1 MRIVSLAVVL
11 ALAGC
16 AARTEPP
23 AGAVLAPGDTR
34 QFHAARPVQEVWATL
49 PAAYAR
55 LKVPGA
61 VIDSARWTYGARDLR
76 TRGVLAGEWAAVF
89 VDCGTVFG
97 TPAADVEP
105 LRVSLVTT
113 LHPQGDTTGVSIS
126 LTVETVAGGRDPRG
140 CGSRGMLEGRLQH
153 LIGAAH
159 LGD

>member
-1 MRIVSLAVVL
+1 MRIASLAVVV

-23 AGAVLAPGDTR
+23 AGAAAAPGDTR
-34 QFHAARPVQEVWATL
+34 QLRAARPVEEVWATL

-55 LKVPGA
+55 LNVPGA

-76 TRGVLAGEWAAVF
+76 TRGVLAGDWAAGF
-89 VDCGTVFG
+89 LDCGTVLG
-97 TPAADVEP
+97 APAADVEP

-113 LHPQGDTTGVSIS
+113 LHPQGDATGVSIS
-126 LTVETVAGGRDPRG
+126 LTAETAAGGRSPRG
-140 CGSRGMLEGRLQH
+140 CGSRGMLEARLQT

-159 LGD
+159 VAD

>member
-23 AGAVLAPGDTR
+23 AAPVGTR
-34 QFHAARPVQEVWATL
+34 QFHAARPIHEVWATL

-61 VIDSARWTYGARDLR
+61 VIDSARWTYGARDFR
-76 TRGVLAGEWAAVF
+76 TRGILGGEWAAGF
-89 VDCGTVFG
+89 VDCGTVLG

-105 LRVSLVTT
+105 LRVTLVTT
-113 LHPQGDTTGVSIS
+113 LRPRGDATAVSIS
-126 LTVETVAGGRDPRG
+126 LAAETVAGGRDPRG

-153 LIGAAH
+153 LIGAAPVV
-159 LGD
+159 D

>member
-1 MRIVSLAVVL
+1 MRIVSLAAVL

-61 VIDSARWTYGARDLR
+61 VIDSARWTFGARDLR
-76 TRGVLAGEWAAVF
+76 TRGVLAGEWAAMF
-89 VDCGTVFG
+89 VDCGTVLG
-97 TPAADVEP
+97 APAADVEP

-113 LHPQGDTTGVSIS
+113 LQPQGGATRVSIS
-126 LTVETVAGGRDPRG
+126 LTAGTAGGGRDPRG
-140 CGSRGMLEGRLQH
+140 CGSRGMLEARLQH
-153 LIGAAH
+153 LIGAAPVA
-159 LGD
+159 D